1 MTPLRQKMVDLMTF
15 RQLSPKTHTAYLN
28 IVIRLSNYYQR
39 SPEQISIEEIK
50 QWLIYIAN
58 ERKWSASTTHQAIN
72 GLKFLYHQVLEY
84 GDHFIDIPLPKRPQ
98 KSPVLLTQTEVYQI
112 LQSAKDLKKLT
123 LLCVCYGCGLRVS
136 ELVALNQDDIDS
148 EHLMLRIVQSKGKK
162 DRIVPLSLSLLNLLR
177 HYWQAWHPNYYLFCR
192 YQQRVPMSISSAQKI
207 FTQVKSTAG
216 INKKGGIHS
225 LRHAYATH
233 QIEQGLPIHQLQ
245 QFLGHSDI
253 KTTLRY
259 LHWLPESQG
268 LASDLLAHFTPDKA
282 ILQSH
287 STGSLS

>member
-15 RQLSPKTHTAYLN
+15 RQYSPKTHIAYLS
-28 IVIRLSNYYQR
+28 ISTRLATYYHR
-39 SPEQISIEEIK
+39 SPEKISIEEIK
-50 QWLIYIAN
+50 QWLIHTAN
-58 ERKWSASTTHQAIN
+58 ERHWSASTTHQAIN

-84 GDHFIDIPLPKRPQ
+84 DNNFIDIPLPKRPQ
-98 KSPVLLTQTEVYQI
+98 KSPVLLTQTEVYH
-112 LQSAKDLKKLT
+112 LLHHANDLKKLT
-123 LLCVCYGCGLRVS
+123 MLSVCYGCGLRVS
-136 ELVALNQDDIDS
+136 ELVALNQDDIDT

-162 DRIVPLSLSLLNLLR
+162 DRNIPLSMSLLKLLR

-233 QIEQGLPIHQLQ
+233 QLEQGLPIHQLQ
-245 QFLGHSDI
+245 QFMGHSDI
-253 KTTLRY
+253 KVTMRY
-259 LHWLPESQG
+259 LHWLPESQV
-268 LASDLLAHFTPDKA
+268 LASDLLEKFIPDEA
-282 ILQSH
+282 IMQP
-287 STGSLS
+287 SLKRSV